1 MARPRNPGG
10 PGKVWEEGGSEVP
23 RGRPERILGVP
34 WELHSG
40 MMRQVGLTLF
50 FAPDLMAAWKRLGAI
65 LEPSWAPHGRR

>member
-1 MARPRNPGG
+1 MALATNRHLGFPHGAPEESWE

-40 MMRQVGLTLF
+40 MMRQVGLTF
-50 FAPDLMAAWKRLGAI
+50 FLHLI
-65 LEPSWAPHGRR
+65 